1 MVPLGLP
8 ILSALLRSAAMTDRE
23 RLPTDRGASPPARP
37 RDRGRAVE
45 PSPRR
50 LGPIPI
56 TPTGVLLVIAL
67 VLSLVYVLFAI
78 TVRDTRQIPLLASGL
93 AVLGVVFVAI
103 AVTGLLATWRS
114 SVRGRDARALG
125 HALLGG
131 FAWLAAAG
139 CFAGAIILGMVSKG

>member
-1 MVPLGLP
+1 
-8 ILSALLRSAAMTDRE
+8 MTENR
-23 RLPTDRGASPPARP
+23 RLPPDRQASPQARP
-37 RDRGRAVE
+37 RVRGRAVE
-45 PSPRR
+45 PIPRR

-56 TPTGVLLVIAL
+56 TPTGVLLVVAL
-67 VLSLVYVLFAI
+67 IGSVAYVLYAI
-78 TVRDTRQIPLLASGL
+78 TVRDPRQIPLLASGL

-114 SVRGRDARALG
+114 SIRGRDARALG

-131 FAWLAAAG
+131 VAWLAAAG